1 MPADV
6 AVLHA
11 TTISFTSRRS
21 RNAPISRANP
31 RTCASGRGPYGRRA
45 WSPRYTKSSCGIVTR
60 HSCRTVRPPTPESNT
75 PTGRE
80 SMPGDAI
87 AATGSDRVEAVR
99 RLLPLV
105 AAAFFLLPAGHAAAA
120 DFTKIDTRGT

>member
-1 MPADV
+1 MTVSTPASLRGAAYSRTALV
-6 AVLHA
+6 VLE
-11 TTISFTSRRS
+11 
-21 RNAPISRANP
+21 
-31 RTCASGRGPYGRRA
+31 
-45 WSPRYTKSSCGIVTR
+45 TKGSSIWVIGTR

-120 DFTKIDTRGT
+120 DFTKIDTRVTMSDGVQIA